1 MKQSMCTESINL
13 FSLFSLI
20 CNSFKRVSWDG
31 TVFLSS
37 VFVLCRLME
46 QMPHI
51 FPSHSFFTLPDHPS
65 LLVVDHP
72 MGLFLLNFNSNALL
86 GIVVQ
91 SILFKYPN
99 HCSHFSFIFIDKF
112 CIPQLK

>member
-1 MKQSMCTESINL
+1 MAL
-13 FSLFSLI
+13 
-20 CNSFKRVSWDG
+20 SF
-31 TVFLSS
+31 FLSS

-46 QMPHI
+46 KMPHI
-51 FPSHSFFTLPDHPS
+51 FPVIPFLPYQIIPLS
-65 LLVVDHP
+65 LVSCSTWLNHFVVDHP

-86 GIVVQ
+86 GILVQ